1 MSEMIGN
8 TVHKIRIFISY
19 SHHDKNLVVELDKI
33 LRDNELEP
41 LWTEKLS
48 GGSGFDEQIKM
59 FIENAHVFMPVI
71 TKKSSI
77 RGWVHQ
83 EIGFAMALH
92 IPVFPVTTEDLTPG
106 GMLQMIQTTKLDMN
120 HPEQVKSKLD
130 LKVFEALLLHENK
143 SPLWEL
149 AQFEEER
156 AVKMREYSTKANKPD
171 YLGMVRQK
179 GGLSSFHIPDI
190 YIWQEQ
196 WESRYFPDK
205 KSPYHK
211 KVQREERKALESHA
225 SGAGCKLIVNT
236 SYVISKE
243 RSKTSIIS
251 RINALIEFLESGAGK
266 KAIIAFQGK
275 SSIHESITI
284 VGDLFLAESTTFKN
298 QEGFTNTFFTR
309 NASEITRR
317 IKDFDDEMNDLLNEK
332 GWSPENSR
340 EKAIEELKKI
350 LNKFK
355 TR

>member
-1 MSEMIGN
+1 MEN
-8 TVHKIRIFISY
+8 RIRVFISY
-19 SHHDKNLVVELDKI
+19 SHEDKKLVSQLEKI
-33 LRDNELEP
+33 LRDNNLNP
-41 LWTEKLS
+41 VWTDKLS
-48 GGSGFDEQIKM
+48 GGSGFDDQIKM
-59 FIENAHVFMPVI
+59 FIENAHIFMPLI

-92 IPVFPVTTEDLTPG
+92 IPVFPVTTEDMTPG

-120 HPEQVKSKLD
+120 HPEQVKVKLD
-130 LKVFEALLLHENK
+130 SKVFEALLLHENK

-156 AVKMREYSTKANKPD
+156 AVKMKEYSSKANKPD

-190 YIWQEQ
+190 YIWQKQ
-196 WESRYFPDK
+196 WEDRYFPDK
-205 KSPYHK
+205 KSFYHK
-211 KVQREERKALESHA
+211 KVQREERQALESHA
-225 SGAGCKLIVNT
+225 SIAGCKLIINP
-236 SYVISKE
+236 SYVTTKG
-243 RSKTSIIS
+243 RSKTSIIA
-251 RINALIEFLESGAGK
+251 RINALIGFLENGSGK
-266 KAIIAFQGK
+266 RVIIAFQGK

-317 IKDFDDEMNDLLNEK
+317 IKDFDDEMNDLLKEK
-332 GWSPENSR
+332 GWTPENSR
-340 EKAIEELKKI
+340 EKAIEELKQILKKI
-350 LNKFK
+350 K
-355 TR
+355 T

>member
-1 MSEMIGN
+1 MEN
-8 TVHKIRIFISY
+8 RIRVFISY
-19 SHHDKNLVVELDKI
+19 SHEDKKLVSQLEQI
-33 LRDNELEP
+33 LRENNLNP
-41 LWTEKLS
+41 VWTDKLS
-48 GGSGFDEQIKM
+48 GGSGFDDQIKM
-59 FIENAHVFMPVI
+59 FIENAHIFMPVI

-120 HPEQVKSKLD
+120 HPEQVKVKLGS
-130 LKVFEALLLHENK
+130 KVFEALLLHENK

-156 AVKMREYSTKANKPD
+156 AVKMKEYSTKANKPD

-196 WESRYFPDK
+196 WENRYFPDK

-211 KVQREERKALESHA
+211 KVQREERQALESHA

-236 SYVISKE
+236 SYVISEE

-251 RINALIEFLESGAGK
+251 RINALIGFLESGSGN

-275 SSIHESITI
+275 SSIHESVTI

-309 NASEITRR
+309 NASEISRR
-317 IKDFDDEMNDLLNEK
+317 IKDFDDEMNDLLKEK
-332 GWSPENSR
+332 GWTPVNSR
-340 EKAIEELKKI
+340 GKAIEELKQM

-355 TR
+355 S